1 MKKLGLDDNLQ
12 KILKKYFDFS
22 WFFLIVVYIY
32 KTESRD
38 SHPPQKSFILVWYNK
53 IFLLCL
59 WNICPTNESSRE
71 KEFVGLFVGDIL

>member
-38 SHPPQKSFILVWYNK
+38 SHPPQKVSLQFN
-53 IFLLCL
+53 F
-59 WNICPTNESSRE
+59 E
-71 KEFVGLFVGDIL
+71 K